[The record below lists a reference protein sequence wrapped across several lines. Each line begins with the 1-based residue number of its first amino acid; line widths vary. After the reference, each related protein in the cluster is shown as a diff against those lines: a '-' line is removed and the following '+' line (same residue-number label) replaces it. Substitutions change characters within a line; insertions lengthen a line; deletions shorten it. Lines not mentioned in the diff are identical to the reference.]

1 MRGFNWGVLVTF
13 VGLLGCSGL
22 PPATTSTTQAVV
34 VQEWS
39 SPVLYYS
46 VDTAVFRSVC
56 PRETRLYNPQT
67 CTGETRLV
75 LAKTF
80 YSEGAKKF
88 GEELPLVE
96 EQIRQS
102 YIKIAQTDD
111 FLLQYV
117 TIDPQVPATGALR
130 RQLDDLQVE
139 IARKEL
145 FLTELKS
152 QQAQLRAALAS
163 HDTPNNRLQLAE
175 IERQIQ
181 VTNGEF
187 STLMST
193 LATTRQQY
201 IETHTNV
208 LDQDTYD
215 ALIRQRDS
223 HLNELSSLKHDYDSE
238 LQDAA
243 NLAKMC
249 KRLELSGIAF
259 EYMEQTAANSD
270 TWYVANSFG
279 DIFQAA
285 WVVEHPTP

>member
-1 MRGFNWGVLVTF
+1 MREIKWSILIAVL
-13 VGLLGCSGL
+13 GLLGCGRNR
-22 PPATTSTTQAVV
+22 PEAASTTKAVV
-34 VQEWS
+34 VQGWS

-67 CTGETRLV
+67 CTGETRFV
-75 LAKTF
+75 SAKTF
-80 YSEGAKKF
+80 YSEGVKKF
-88 GEELPLVE
+88 GDELPLVE
-96 EQIRQS
+96 EQIRQA

-117 TIDPQVPATGALR
+117 TIDPQVPATGTLR

-152 QQAQLRAALAS
+152 QQAQLRAALAAR
-163 HDTPNNRLQLAE
+163 DTPNNRMQLAE

-187 STLMST
+187 STLMSK
-193 LATTRQQY
+193 LATTREQY
-201 IETHTNV
+201 IATHTNV

-215 ALIRQRDS
+215 ALIRQRNA
-223 HLNELSSLKHDYDSE
+223 HLGELSDLKHQYGSE
-238 LQDAA
+238 LLDAA

-259 EYMEQTAANSD
+259 EYMELTAANSD
-270 TWYVANSFG
+270 TWYVANRFG

-285 WVVEHPTP
+285 WEVEHPTP